1 MQQGHRRRRVALPVL
16 VSAVGLVAACT
27 NAPPPPLADPNETT
41 PPPPSSDVP
50 TTQPM
55 PTEVVVGVDDF
66 EGGFNPHTLADM
78 SPSTSALANLM
89 LPSVFVPGKDG
100 APALNTT
107 LMESAEPVPGAEKFT
122 VRYRIKRE
130 ASWSDGA
137 PIAAEDFVY
146 LAEQMST
153 QAGVANPA
161 GYQLI
166 DDVSSS
172 HGGKVVDVTFT
183 QPFQGWRSLFDHL
196 LPAHLMRDAPRGWNT
211 VLDNGYPASGGPF
224 AIRQVDLDRGEVS
237 LERNDRYWG
246 PPARADR
253 LTLRAVD
260 TPLQVEAL
268 RSGDSHLAVFDSD
281 KRTLDTLR
289 SLGDKVDVRTVP
301 RPQTLQMLLRP
312 DSPALADTPVRR
324 AVLAGLD
331 RQRLVTAGTG
341 GGPAQGLTAH
351 AQVRAPSEPSYRPTE
366 PPAVRSKPD
375 PQRVRQL
382 LREAGYT
389 ESGGRWTRGGERLTL
404 TIAAPFERQSYRDV
418 AEEAA
423 RQLRELGIGATVV
436 TPTGDELYG
445 SMLSANPL
453 QQESSGESAVD
464 MAVAPRAAGGDPAAM
479 LASSFGCAG
488 TVPGS
493 DQPVPFNPT
502 GFCDPLLQPRID
514 AALAGRVDPWRAS
527 RAVEG
532 EVWAEAVSLPLYQ
545 DAQVVAVRRDTEG
558 VGPGNGFAGPFST
571 AGEWRGS
578 PMDHDG
584 W

>member
-1 MQQGHRRRRVALPVL
+1 MQQGDRRRRVAIPVL

-27 NAPPPPLADPNETT
+27 NAPPPPLVDPNETS
-41 PPPPSSDVP
+41 PPPPTADVP

-78 SPSTSALANLM
+78 SPSTSALAKLM
-89 LPSVFVPGKDG
+89 LPSVFVPGEDG
-100 APALNTT
+100 APKLNTT
-107 LMESAEPVPGAEKFT
+107 LMESAEPVPEAEKFT
-122 VRYRIKRE
+122 VRYRIKQQ
-130 ASWSDGA
+130 ASWSDSA

-146 LAEQMST
+146 LADQMRT
-153 QAGVANPA
+153 QPGAADPA

-172 HGGKVVDVTFT
+172 RGGKVVDVSFT
-183 QPFQGWRSLFDHL
+183 QPFEGWRTLFDHL
-196 LPAHLMRDAPRGWNT
+196 LPAHLLRDAPRGWNT

-224 AIRQVDLDRGEVS
+224 AIRQVDLDRGEIA

-260 TPLQVEAL
+260 TQLQVESL
-268 RSGDSHLAVFDSD
+268 RSGDSQLAVFDSD
-281 KRTLDTLR
+281 KDTLDTLR
-289 SLGDKVDVRTVP
+289 SLGDKVNVRTVP
-301 RPQTLQMLLRP
+301 RPQTAQMLLRP
-312 DSPALADTPVRR
+312 ESHAMADMPVRR

-341 GGPAQGLTAH
+341 GGPAQDLTAH

-366 PPAVRSKPD
+366 PPAIGSQPD
-375 PQRVRQL
+375 PQRVGEL
-382 LREAGYT
+382 LRQAGYT
-389 ESGGRWTRGGERLTL
+389 ESEGRWMRDGERLTL
-404 TIAAPFERQSYRDV
+404 TIAAPFERQSYREV

-445 SMLSANPL
+445 SMLPANPL
-453 QQESSGESAVD
+453 QEEASGESAVD
-464 MAVAPRAAGGDPAAM
+464 MAVAPRTAGEDPAAM

-493 DQPVPFNPT
+493 DRPMPFNPT

-514 AALAGRVDPWRAS
+514 AALAGRGDPAETV
-527 RAVEG
+527 RAVED
-532 EVWAEAVSLPLYQ
+532 EVWSEAVSLPLYQ
-545 DAQVVAVRRDTEG
+545 DTQVVAVRRDTEG

-571 AGEWRGS
+571 AAQWHGS